1 MLRIIDMKDKKILLS
16 HGSGGKLMY
25 QLIEE
30 IKNCFKNE
38 FLENLDDSATLP
50 SFEGNE
56 ICFTTD
62 SYTVE
67 PIFFPGGDIG
77 KLSICGTVN
86 DLSVCGAIPY
96 YISCSFIIEE
106 GFDFFSFEKILK
118 SISETSKKAG
128 VNIVTGDIKVVEK
141 SKADKIFIN
150 TKILKAQ
157 KRLMLF

>member
-1 MLRIIDMKDKKILLS
+1 MLHIIDMKDKKILLS

-67 PIFFPGGDIG
+67 PIFFPD
-77 KLSICGTVN
+77 
-86 DLSVCGAIPY
+86 D
-96 YISCSFIIEE
+96 SFAE
-106 GFDFFSFEKILK
+106 S
-118 SISETSKKAG
+118 
-128 VNIVTGDIKVVEK
+128 
-141 SKADKIFIN
+141 
-150 TKILKAQ
+150 
-157 KRLMLF
+157 